1 MIIENQLWRWKH
13 VHELLCNRRILQ
25 CNKEFMKL
33 VCKVSLSSMKSLTR
47 YKKFFNDEI
56 FIVQL
61 VFPLYKFLLFLLTK
75 WACFILSISKV
86 TQTWKTMSTKKNI
99 FKKSKCLSNTYLAN
113 KSCLQNDL
121 RKMDYCWKRVWGKC
135 PN

>member
-1 MIIENQLWRWKH
+1 MNHYVNGEF
-13 VHELLCNRRILQ
+13 

-33 VCKVSLSSMKSLTR
+33 VCKKVSLSSMKSLTR

-75 WACFILSISKV
+75 WACFMLSISKV
-86 TQTWKTMSTKKNI
+86 TQ
-99 FKKSKCLSNTYLAN
+99 
-113 KSCLQNDL
+113 
-121 RKMDYCWKRVWGKC
+121 
-135 PN
+135 